1 MFIGSCYYCDSPFM
15 TASPDRTPAYEKYK
29 CEECGEEQWLK
40 HSRIDPESYPIEYFI
55 ADETTH
61 RLVKNERFS

>member
-1 MFIGSCYYCDSPFM
+1 M
-15 TASPDRTPAYEKYK
+15 TASPDSTPAYEKYK
-29 CEECGEEQWLK
+29 CKECGKEQWLK

-61 RLVKNERFS
+61 KLVKNERLS